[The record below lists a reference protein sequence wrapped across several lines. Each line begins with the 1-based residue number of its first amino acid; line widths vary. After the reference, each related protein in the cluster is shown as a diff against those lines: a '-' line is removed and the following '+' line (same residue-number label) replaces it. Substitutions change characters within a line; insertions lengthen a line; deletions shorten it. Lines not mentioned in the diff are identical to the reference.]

1 MAEQELEQ
9 LLQDMKRF
17 GDAYDELDA
26 QMRLLTGPKWGVA
39 RDQRD
44 VVGEAYLAT
53 FDRLTADGYC
63 VRWNKANQRYD
74 ALLQPE
80 TKESSKNEKSCI
92 DFARRS
98 QPTIEDGMG

>member
-1 MAEQELEQ
+1 MTEQELEQ

-17 GDAYDELDA
+17 DDAYDELDA
-26 QMRLLTGPKWGVA
+26 KMRSLTWPEWGTV

-44 VVGEAYLAT
+44 VVGEAYIAI

-63 VRWNKANQRYD
+63 VRWNKENCRYD

-80 TKESSKNEKSCI
+80 TKESARNEKC
-92 DFARRS
+92 
-98 QPTIEDGMG
+98 